1 MIFLT
6 RLNQAPFVV
15 NSDLIEHIEVTPDTV
30 IALTTGEK
38 MLVRESAEEVVAR
51 TVQFRRSLLAG
62 LPPCNTAC
70 SRGYLQSAESKP
82 ASDLALTPHPLSVE

>member
-38 MLVRESAEEVVAR
+38 ILVRESAEEVVAR
-51 TVQFRRSLLAG
+51 TVQFRRSLLQG
-62 LPPCNTAC
+62 LPLSSSTIG
-70 SRGYLQSAESKP
+70 RGYLQNLDCMNS
-82 ASDLALTPHPLSVE
+82 SDDTLLPR